1 LNIDQQTQFLKG
13 TGFVKLYELFKEV
26 NLPYRLNPSF
36 KDNYYHVYNRGNN
49 KEQIFFDEKNY
60 FYFLSK
66 IENACEDKIDLV
78 AYCLMPNHYHLITY
92 VKQDGFLELAMQKIS
107 TGYSRAI
114 NKASNRTGHLFQG
127 RFKNKLIPNNEY
139 LLHLSRY
146 IHRNPLRAG
155 LVNNLDEW
163 KFSSYPMYIGKIKS
177 SLIKPIIVSQFKLPG
192 EYARFVS
199 EFQEDQNY
207 YLKDLLF

>member
-1 LNIDQQTQFLKG
+1 
-13 TGFVKLYELFKEV
+13 
-26 NLPYRLNPSF
+26 LPYRLIPSF

-49 KEQIFFDEKNY
+49 KEQIFFEEKNY

-66 IENACEDKIDLV
+66 IGNAFEDKIDLV
-78 AYCLMPNHYHLITY
+78 AYCLMPNHYHLITH

-114 NKASNRTGHLFQG
+114 NRAYNRTGHLFQG

-177 SLIKPIIVSQFKLPG
+177 SLIKPEIIMNQFKLPG
-192 EYARFVS
+192 EYARFVN

>member
-1 LNIDQQTQFLKG
+1 M
-13 TGFVKLYELFKEV
+13 
-26 NLPYRLNPSF
+26 PYRLNPSF

-49 KEQIFFDEKNY
+49 KEPIFFEEKNY

-66 IENACEDKIDLV
+66 IENAFEDKIDIV
-78 AYCLMPNHYHLITY
+78 AYCLMPNHYHLITHL
-92 VKQDGFLELAMQKIS
+92 KQDGFLELAMQKIS

-114 NKASNRTGHLFQG
+114 NKSYNRTGHLFQG
-127 RFKNKLIPNNEY
+127 RFKNKLIPDNEY

-177 SLIKPIIVSQFKLPG
+177 LLIKPEIIMSQFKLPG

-199 EFQEDQNY
+199 EFQQDQNY

>member
-1 LNIDQQTQFLKG
+1 M
-13 TGFVKLYELFKEV
+13 
-26 NLPYRLNPSF
+26 PYRLIPSH

-49 KEQIFFDEKNY
+49 KEQIFFEEKNY
-60 FYFLSK
+60 HYFLSK
-66 IENACEDKIDLV
+66 IVNAFEDKIDLV
-78 AYCLMPNHYHLITY
+78 AYCLMPNHYHLISH

-114 NKASNRTGHLFQG
+114 NKAYNRTSHLFQG

-155 LVNNLDEW
+155 LVNKLDEW
-163 KFSSYPMYIGKIKS
+163 KFSSYPIFIGKVKLS
-177 SLIKPIIVSQFKLPG
+177 FIKPEIIINQFDLPS
-192 EYARFVS
+192 EYSKFVM
-199 EFQEDQNY
+199 EYQEDQNY
-207 YLKDLLF
+207 FLKDLLF